1 MWTSG
6 TQGWKEVYKHQATR
20 DQSYLA
26 EWSNVINSIEQ
37 GAPPMI
43 TGEDGL
49 KVLQIVDAARLADK
63 TKSQVDVG
71 GENEF
76 QRL

>member
-1 MWTSG
+1 
-6 TQGWKEVYKHQATR
+6 
-20 DQSYLA
+20 
-26 EWSNVINSIEQ
+26 
-37 GAPPMI
+37 MI

-49 KVLQIVDAARLADK
+49 KVLQIIEAARLADK